1 MKMLTKTRHNKKR
14 NTAFLY
20 EALVRELTKCIVS
33 KDEARK
39 GIVVSLVKEHFAR
52 GTALRGEL
60 NLYKTIYES
69 EDLDVKLCEK
79 LLNEVKRSH
88 DLLNKE
94 DIFNEQ
100 TALIN
105 KINKLLSKD
114 VFSNFV
120 PNYKNLATISQILNP
135 DVSIKHRVLLESSLV
150 EAISAQLPEGR
161 EPMAPIDNLVYKTF
175 VSKFNEQYDGK
186 LLEEQRELL
195 SRYIAS
201 FHDEGFALKIYL
213 NEEVSRLKT
222 VMTEASNQE
231 DILKDKVLRENT
243 TKVLKVLNDFRDK
256 EIDPSM
262 IEQVLKVQQLAK
274 ELSVDGN

>member
-1 MKMLTKTRHNKKR
+1 MLTKTRHNKKR

-33 KDEARK
+33 KDETRK
-39 GIVVSLVKEHFAR
+39 GIVVSLVKDHFAK
-52 GTALRGEL
+52 GTALRNEL
-60 NLYKTIYES
+60 DLYKTLYES
-69 EDLDVKLCEK
+69 EDLDARLCEK
-79 LLNEVKRSH
+79 LLNEVKRGH
-88 DLLNKE
+88 DSL
-94 DIFNEQ
+94 DRQQIFNEQ

-105 KINKLLSKD
+105 KINRLLSKD

-120 PNYKNLATISQILNP
+120 PNYKNLATIAQILNP
-135 DVSIKHRVLLESSLV
+135 DVSIKHRVLLEGNLIES
-150 EAISAQLPEGR
+150 ISAEAEDNR

-195 SRYIAS
+195 SKYIAS
-201 FHDEGFALKIYL
+201 FHDDGFGLKIYL

-222 VMTEASNQE
+222 VMNEAAEQE
-231 DILKDKVLRENT
+231 DILEDNVLRENAN
-243 TKVLKVLNDFRDK
+243 KVLSILNDFRDR
-256 EIDPSM
+256 EIDPAM

-274 ELSVDGN
+274 ELSVNGD

>member
-1 MKMLTKTRHNKKR
+1 MLTKTRHNKKR

-33 KDEARK
+33 KDETRK
-39 GIVVSLVKEHFAR
+39 GIVVSLVKEHFAK
-52 GTALRGEL
+52 GTVLRSEL
-60 NLYKTIYES
+60 DLYKTLYES
-69 EDLDVKLCEK
+69 EDLDATLCEK
-79 LLNEVKRSH
+79 LLNEVKRGH
-88 DLLNKE
+88 DSLDKE
-94 DIFNEQ
+94 QIFKEQ

-105 KINKLLSKD
+105 KINRLLSKN

-120 PNYKNLATISQILNP
+120 PNYKNLATIAQILNP
-135 DVSIKHRVLLESSLV
+135 DVSIKHRVLLESNLIES
-150 EAISAQLPEGR
+150 ISAEAEDNR

-195 SRYIAS
+195 SKYIAS
-201 FHDEGFALKIYL
+201 FHDDGFGLKIYL

-222 VMTEASNQE
+222 VMSEAAEQE
-231 DILKDKVLRENT
+231 DIFEDNVLRENAN
-243 TKVLKVLNDFRDK
+243 KVLSILNDFRDR
-256 EIDPSM
+256 EIDPAM

-274 ELSVDGN
+274 ELSVNGD